1 MLDYRILRLPIDA
14 ACSCLAAGLI
24 ALVLLLCARFKRYGD
39 RIMEIFVSIIVLVV
53 LAILAILFL
62 NRYYR
67 KATREVSL
75 VRTGAGGQRVV
86 LDGGCLALPFLH
98 KVSEVNMRTIKLE
111 IERLGPKSIITKDRL
126 RVDVGAEFYVRVR
139 ASAEGV
145 ATAAQALASK
155 SFRSSDLA
163 ETLEGKLVDAMLS
176 VAARYTMDDLQD
188 NRSGYSQ
195 AVSELLVDN
204 LAQNGLLLESVSL
217 TRIDQTPFHALDEN
231 NAFNALGM
239 RRLAEIIAVNKKE
252 RAIIESDAEV
262 AVRQS
267 QLDATKRKLT
277 ISREEE
283 EATITQ
289 QREIEIA
296 RSRSMAETAE
306 EQATSEQRREAARIA
321 REREVR
327 LNEINKDRE
336 LREKAL
342 AAELATALAET
353 ENAVKMSAKRV
364 EEAHAE
370 AEAIAATASGAE
382 AEEKV
387 RTIREQAA
395 ADREKALALIRATE
409 QAEVDDTRVRSEVAS
424 MLAMAEAEAKAMLDR
439 AEAQKAK
446 LIAEANGRAAVID
459 AENAQSIELMAMKLD
474 EERIKTLPEVVERM
488 LKPAEKIESIR
499 INHITGMGNSGSDNG
514 GSGDPGTVNQ
524 LVDGVLNMALQ
535 LPAVQKL
542 GEEVGMNISDGV
554 RGVTKN
560 LERRSSGS
568 SKTEEIDG
576 KTTTDSN
583 KSENND

>member
-1 MLDYRILRLPIDA
+1 
-14 ACSCLAAGLI
+14 
-24 ALVLLLCARFKRYGD
+24 
-39 RIMEIFVSIIVLVV
+39 MEIFVSIIVLVV

-145 ATAAQALASK
+145 AIAAQALASK

-195 AVSELLVDN
+195 DVSELLVDN

-439 AEAQKAK
+439 AEAHKAK

-499 INHITGMGNSGSDNG
+499 INHITGMGKSGSDNG

>member
-1 MLDYRILRLPIDA
+1 MTA
-14 ACSCLAAGLI
+14 
-24 ALVLLLCARFKRYGD
+24 
-39 RIMEIFVSIIVLVV
+39 FVTFIVLVV
-53 LAILAILFL
+53 LAIVLILVL

-67 KATREVSL
+67 KATREISL

-86 LDGGCLALPFLH
+86 LDGGCLSLPFLH

-126 RVDVGAEFYVRVR
+126 RVDIGAEFYVRVQ
-139 ASAEGV
+139 ANTEGV
-145 ATAAQALASK
+145 ATAAQALSNK
-155 SFRSSDLA
+155 SFRSADLA

-188 NRSGYSQ
+188 NRSSYSNE
-195 AVSELLVDN
+195 VSEVLTEN
-204 LAQNGLLLESVSL
+204 LAKNGLLLESVSL

-231 NAFNALGM
+231 NAFNAVGM

-252 RAIIESDAEV
+252 RAVIEADAEV

-296 RSRSMAETAE
+296 RARSMAETAE
-306 EQATSEQRREAARIA
+306 EQASSEKRREAARIA
-321 REREVR
+321 REREVH
-327 LNEINKDRE
+327 LNQISKDRE
-336 LREKAL
+336 LREQTL
-342 AAELATALAET
+342 AAELATELAKT
-353 ENAVKMSAKRV
+353 ENAVSLAAKRV

-370 AEAIAATASGAE
+370 AESIAATAAGAE

-395 ADREKALALIRATE
+395 ADREKVLALIRATE
-409 QAEVDDTRVRSEVAS
+409 QAEVDDTRVRSEVGS
-424 MLAMAEAEAKAMLDR
+424 LLAMAEAEAKAMLDR

-446 LIAEANGRAAVID
+446 LMAEAEGRAAVIE
-459 AENAQSIELMAMKLD
+459 AENAQSFELMAMKLD
-474 EERIKTLPEVVERM
+474 EERIKTLPDVVERM

-499 INHITGMGNSGSDNG
+499 INHITGMGSSAGESGDGSD
-514 GSGDPGTVNQ
+514 GSTVNQ
-524 LVDGVLNMALQ
+524 LVDGVLSMALQ
-535 LPAVQKL
+535 LPAVQRL

-554 RGVTKN
+554 RGLTSN
-560 LERRSSGS
+560 LDRRSSGS
-568 SKTEEIDG
+568 TDVTKTDG
-576 KTTTDSN
+576 KKKPDGK
-583 KSENND
+583 KSDNNG

>member
-1 MLDYRILRLPIDA
+1 MT
-14 ACSCLAAGLI
+14 
-24 ALVLLLCARFKRYGD
+24 V
-39 RIMEIFVSIIVLVV
+39 FVSLVILLVV
-53 LAILAILFL
+53 VILVILFL

-86 LDGGCLALPFLH
+86 LDGGCIALPFLH
-98 KVSEVNMRTIKLE
+98 KVSEVNMRTTKLE

-145 ATAAQALASK
+145 ATAAQALAGK
-155 SFRSSDLA
+155 SFRSADLA

-188 NRSGYSQ
+188 NRAGY
-195 AVSELLVDN
+195 AREVSDVLMDN

-252 RAIIESDAEV
+252 RAVIEADAEV

-283 EATITQ
+283 EAMITQ

-306 EQATSEQRREAARIA
+306 EQATSEKRREAARIA

-327 LNEINKDRE
+327 LTEISKDRE
-336 LREKAL
+336 LREQTL
-342 AAELATALAET
+342 ASELSTALAKT
-353 ENAVKMSAKRV
+353 ENAVRLAAKRV

-370 AEAIAATASGAE
+370 AEAIAATAAGAE
-382 AEEKV
+382 AEERV

-395 ADREKALALIRATE
+395 ADREKVLALIRAAE
-409 QAEVDDTRVRSEVAS
+409 QAEVDDTRVRSEVGTL
-424 MLAMAEAEAKAMLDR
+424 LAMAEAEAKAMLER
-439 AEAQKAK
+439 AEAQKTK
-446 LIAEANGRAAVID
+446 LMAEAEGRFAVIT
-459 AENAQSIELMAMKLD
+459 AENSQSTELMAMKLD
-474 EERIKTLPEVVERM
+474 EARIRTLPEVVERM

-499 INHITGMGNSGSDNG
+499 INHITGMGRTG
-514 GSGDPGTVNQ
+514 GGEGGGAGDGGTVNQ
-524 LVDGVLNMALQ
+524 LVDGVLSMALQ
-535 LPAVQKL
+535 LPAVQRL
-542 GEEVGMNISDGV
+542 GEEVGMNIGDGV
-554 RGVTKN
+554 RGVTDQ
-560 LERRSSGS
+560 LDRRSSAS
-568 SKTEEIDG
+568 RSKKTDG
-576 KTTTDSN
+576 KT
-583 KSENND
+583 SESKD

>member
-1 MLDYRILRLPIDA
+1 
-14 ACSCLAAGLI
+14 
-24 ALVLLLCARFKRYGD
+24 
-39 RIMEIFVSIIVLVV
+39 MEIFVSIIVLVV

-98 KVSEVNMRTIKLE
+98 KVSEVNMRTVKLE

-195 AVSELLVDN
+195 EVSELLVDN

-474 EERIKTLPEVVERM
+474 EERIKTLPAVVERM

>member
-1 MLDYRILRLPIDA
+1 MT
-14 ACSCLAAGLI
+14 
-24 ALVLLLCARFKRYGD
+24 V
-39 RIMEIFVSIIVLVV
+39 FVSLVILLVV
-53 LAILAILFL
+53 VILTILFL

-86 LDGGCLALPFLH
+86 LDGGCIALPFLH
-98 KVSEVNMRTIKLE
+98 KVSEVNMRTTKLE

-145 ATAAQALASK
+145 ATAAQALAGK
-155 SFRSSDLA
+155 SFRSADLA

-176 VAARYTMDDLQD
+176 VAARYTMDELQD
-188 NRSGYSQ
+188 NRAGY
-195 AVSELLVDN
+195 AREVSDVLMDN

-252 RAIIESDAEV
+252 RAVIEADAEV

-283 EATITQ
+283 EAMITQ

-306 EQATSEQRREAARIA
+306 EQATSEKRREAARIA

-327 LNEINKDRE
+327 LTEISKDRE
-336 LREKAL
+336 LREQTL
-342 AAELATALAET
+342 AAELATALAKT
-353 ENAVKMSAKRV
+353 DNAVRLAAKRV

-370 AEAIAATASGAE
+370 AEAIAATAAGAE

-395 ADREKALALIRATE
+395 ADREKVLALIRAAE
-409 QAEVDDTRVRSEVAS
+409 QAEVDDTRVRSEVGTL
-424 MLAMAEAEAKAMLDR
+424 LAMAEAEAKAMLER

-446 LIAEANGRAAVID
+446 LLAEAEGRTAVIT
-459 AENAQSIELMAMKLD
+459 AENSQSNELMAMKLD
-474 EERIKTLPEVVERM
+474 EARIRTLPEVVERM

-499 INHITGMGNSGSDNG
+499 INHITGMGRAG
-514 GSGDPGTVNQ
+514 GGGGEGGTSNDGGTVNQ
-524 LVDGVLNMALQ
+524 LVDGVLSMALQ
-535 LPAVQKL
+535 LPAVQRL
-542 GEEVGMNISDGV
+542 GEEVGMNIGDGV
-554 RGVTKN
+554 RGVTEQ
-560 LERRSSGS
+560 LDRRSSAS
-568 SKTEEIDG
+568 RSKKTDG
-576 KTTTDSN
+576 KT
-583 KSENND
+583 SESKD